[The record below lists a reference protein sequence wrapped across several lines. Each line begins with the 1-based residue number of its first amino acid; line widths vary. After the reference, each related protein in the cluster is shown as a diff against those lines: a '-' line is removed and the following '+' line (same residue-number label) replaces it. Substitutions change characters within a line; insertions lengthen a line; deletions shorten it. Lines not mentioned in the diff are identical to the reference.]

1 MANDDAPRASTIVD
15 EIVADKRED
24 LVGRKQLMPL
34 AALKKRIDLIPTEQ
48 YSLVRAILEG
58 PRGPSSG
65 GRRLQLIAE
74 IKKATPSK
82 GRLVSVLE
90 HRAIARTYTIGG
102 ACAISVLT
110 ESKYFQGSLDFL
122 AECRVSIDGYY
133 PGGRPAMLRKD
144 FLFDPY
150 QVWESRAAGADAIL
164 LIVSILT
171 DAELNKLVELA
182 HELQMECLVEVASE
196 EEVER
201 ALKLEAD
208 AIGINN
214 RDLKTFDVDLAV
226 TERLRPLIPPDR
238 VVVALSGVNTRDDA
252 ERMAAAGVHAV
263 LVGEALMTA
272 KDVREK
278 MREFLI

>member
-1 MANDDAPRASTIVD
+1 MSNDEEPRAPTIVE

-164 LIVSILT
+164 LIASILT
-171 DAELNKLVELA
+171 DAELKKLIELA
-182 HELQMECLVEVASE
+182 HELQMECLVEVATE
-196 EEVER
+196 QEVQR
-201 ALKLEAD
+201 VLKLDAD
-208 AIGINN
+208 AVGINN

-226 TERLRPLIPPDR
+226 TERLRPMIPPDR
-238 VVVALSGVNTRDDA
+238 VVVALSGVHTREDA